1 EQFTSRRARREAEQL
16 AAEQAFEAREVPGQS
31 DEAQSS
37 RADLLSPR
45 PPRKP
50 DAAPGPAADDG
61 ADSDSRIDPDPSPRT
76 THERGAL
83 ASDRLDRQRSPLP
96 HFESRAE
103 RKRYLREHG
112 LSFNGDLST
121 GAIPVVADEE
131 ELAERR
137 AAAEGRLTGPVT
149 ETAETAQSEDEHE
162 SY

>member
-1 EQFTSRRARREAEQL
+1 SNACSAASRSASRRARREAERL
-16 AAEQAFEAREVPGQS
+16 AAEQAFEAREDPGQS
-31 DEAQSS
+31 DEAQSP

-83 ASDRLDRQRSPLP
+83 ASDHPLETRPPVHAEDRLDRQRSPLP

-112 LSFNGDLST
+112 LS
-121 GAIPVVADEE
+121 
-131 ELAERR
+131 
-137 AAAEGRLTGPVT
+137 
-149 ETAETAQSEDEHE
+149 
-162 SY
+162 